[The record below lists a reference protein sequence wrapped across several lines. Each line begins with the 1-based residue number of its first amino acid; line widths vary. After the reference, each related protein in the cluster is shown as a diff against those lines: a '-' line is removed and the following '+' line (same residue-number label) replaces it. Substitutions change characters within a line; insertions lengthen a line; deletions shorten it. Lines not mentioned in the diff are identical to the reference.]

1 MITLSVITLSGAHYK
16 RLSLFISIG
25 LVLYWHQEQSIFLAA
40 KYHRLKF
47 YPIDIYMIKFSKKVF
62 VSTGIIY
69 FRVARLKF
77 EKIAKFIAK
86 NSQNS
91 QMKIKN
97 SHKLATFYNLRT
109 TDMWHNSLLFVL
121 LYTYAVP

>member
-1 MITLSVITLSGAHYK
+1 MN
-16 RLSLFISIG
+16 RLLRE
-25 LVLYWHQEQSIFLAA
+25 VLE
-40 KYHRLKF
+40 
-47 YPIDIYMIKFSKKVF
+47 IKQIHLPNQNLIKIQKNTQLLILQCHKIKCHKQLPS
-62 VSTGIIY
+62 
-69 FRVARLKF
+69 RVARLKF
-77 EKIAKFIAK
+77 EKIAKFNAK

-121 LYTYAVP
+121 LYMLFHKLLEFLA